1 MRKTIYL
8 PVFVIIKDT
17 DEYYSAIDI
26 ANYNNHQ
33 DLMECLFNALELTT
47 VEEIENSKEE
57 VLKLY
62 NYIVKTYRTNK
73 DKFKYTPE
81 EFFEWALDYAVV

>member
-17 DEYYSAIDI
+17 DEYYSAIEA
-26 ANYNNHQ
+26 ANTSHHY
-33 DLMECLFNALELTT
+33 LMECLFNALELTT
-47 VEEIENSKEE
+47 EEEAKNSKEE

-73 DKFKYTPE
+73 DKLRHTPE